1 MINSKFGPL
10 ADYLRAHNVSQIVL
24 TFEDI
29 ESILGIPLC
38 KSARTYDAYWRP
50 SATHMLPNVCL
61 ETGYKITD
69 LDLKNEQ
76 VCLLN
81 YD

>member
-50 SATHMLPNVCL
+50 SATHMLPNVYL

-69 LDLKNEQ
+69 IDLKNEK
-76 VCLLN
+76 VCFIKL
-81 YD
+81 